1 MFKRLKYWWV
11 NNLPFI
17 TTKRRQDDLI
27 IKCMKELDK
36 INKRS
41 TWSAIN
47 PVIYD
52 LENLRADTWN
62 QDKITFIQNW
72 LKDNF
77 NIK

>member
-17 TTKRRQDDLI
+17 TTKRRQDDFI
-27 IKCMKELDK
+27 IKCMKELDRVNK
-36 INKRS
+36 IS

-52 LENLRADTWN
+52 LEKLRADTWN
-62 QDKITFIQNW
+62 QDKITYIQNW

-77 NIK
+77 EIK